1 MLVSGFVKTKG
12 AGVSI
17 GEVVKRRLDEV
28 LHTGQALHDYSA
40 GIGDHQAL
48 GGGVSDRNLIG
59 GKRSRIAF
67 GTVENAV
74 QNGRF

>member
-1 MLVSGFVKTKG
+1 MLDSGFVKTKG

-28 LHTGQALHDYSA
+28 LHTRQALHDYSA
-40 GIGDHQAL
+40 GIGDQQAL

-67 GTVENAV
+67 GTVEIAV

>member
-28 LHTGQALHDYSA
+28 LRTAQAIHDYSA
-40 GIGDHQAL
+40 GIGDHEVL
-48 GGGVSDRNLIG
+48 GGCVSDRNLIG